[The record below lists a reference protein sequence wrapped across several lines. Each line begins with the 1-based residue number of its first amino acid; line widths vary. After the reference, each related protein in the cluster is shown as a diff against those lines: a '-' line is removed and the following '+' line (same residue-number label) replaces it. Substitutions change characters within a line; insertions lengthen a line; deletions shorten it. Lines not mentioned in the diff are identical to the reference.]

1 MKPLEIIEGRRGK
14 KDPKIG
20 GRKKGSHH
28 FNNLINYLS
37 MKSKRLPKKAS
48 YCHDAMNHSTQ
59 LTLATDDEEKN
70 LDKRHESN

>member
-1 MKPLEIIEGRRGK
+1 MKLLKGGEGKR
-14 KDPKIG
+14 DPKIG
-20 GRKKGSHH
+20 GGKKGSHH

-59 LTLATDDEEKN
+59 LTLATDDDDEEKN